1 MKSFYVILL
10 LSMTTQALFSQDAA
24 DTSYWSSAGK
34 FGINFSQV
42 GLTNWASGGD
52 PTVSFSGLFTYGLK
66 YEKEPHLW
74 VNKLDA
80 GYGVQRI
87 GREGAPFKK
96 TDDKI
101 ILTTRYG
108 YRINKKWYASALADF
123 RTQFY
128 DGYSYEKDTSR
139 FISAFMAPAYSKIG
153 IGISYNH
160 RFSNEEYF
168 SMTFAP
174 INAKTTF
181 VLDDTL
187 SARGAFG
194 IDPGKNLLFQ
204 AGVDLSMALN
214 KEIVKNVTLSTTLG
228 LFSKY
233 KDLAV
238 VDVNWDMVVWFRIN
252 QFLSANISMQL
263 IYDQDVTVID
273 SEGNPVNSLVQF
285 KEVLGI
291 GLTLAF

>member
-1 MKSFYVILL
+1 MKSIHIILL
-10 LSMTTQALFSQDAA
+10 LSITTQAILSQDT

-52 PTVSFSGLFTYGLK
+52 PTVSFNGLFTYGLK
-66 YEKEPHLW
+66 FEKEPHLW
-74 VNKLDA
+74 INKLDA

-87 GREGAPFKK
+87 GHEGEPFKK

-101 ILTTRYG
+101 VVTTRYG

-128 DGYSYEKDTSR
+128 EGYSYEKDTSR
-139 FISAFMAPAYSKIG
+139 FISAFMAPAYLKMG
-153 IGISYNH
+153 IGVSYNH
-160 RFSNEEYF
+160 RFSEEEYF
-168 SMTFAP
+168 SVTLAP
-174 INAKTTF
+174 LNTKTTF

-194 IDPGKNLLFQ
+194 IDPGEQLLFQ
-204 AGVDLSMALN
+204 AGVDLSMTLN
-214 KEIVKNVTLSTTLG
+214 KELVKNVTLSTTLG

-233 KDLAV
+233 TDLAV

-252 QFLSANISMQL
+252 QYLSATISTQL

-291 GLTLAF
+291 GFTLAF